1 MFTVKLIEI
10 RCRELS
16 GMISAGTDTGYC
28 SPDFVERPR
37 SRLMLIVSGF
47 TFVIVEV
54 SPCVLVEYCFQA
66 QLGFQFCCHN
76 NFHLWQK
83 LFLHCQ
89 IWM

>member
-37 SRLMLIVSGF
+37 SRNCFYTAKYGCDEEQIVG
-47 TFVIVEV
+47 
-54 SPCVLVEYCFQA
+54 
-66 QLGFQFCCHN
+66 
-76 NFHLWQK
+76 LW
-83 LFLHCQ
+83 
-89 IWM
+89 